1 MNTVPF
7 RPIPTTFDA
16 LEHDLDM
23 GKDIDWGT
31 ATPVTCIVNVL
42 DEKKLVKAMS
52 KCALQAA
59 QPPKHQKALVL
70 HGLRQPFSL
79 SEEYKVP
86 ERNSSDELVVRVQ
99 AIGLNPID
107 WKSVD
112 YGFGIP
118 VLPYVAGRD
127 FAGEVVEAPA
137 THSHIR
143 VGDIVICG
151 STDYRDVRKAAY
163 QEYAIASHHTV
174 CRLPSHIQIAHGAAL
189 GVAYVAASLTLGVCL
204 GLRLPDIAQA
214 KGTRGP
220 DVRQMVRRS
229 ALEDLPADT
238 LSECLSMPEHERPV
252 AGEWLVVW
260 GGSSTSAFILSQ
272 IAHLA
277 GLRVILVVDV
287 AKHGARMMEAKDFVL
302 VDSHHPARAS
312 EVIRSLTQGQL
323 RFAVDTVGK
332 PTTEALATSLHV
344 GGEKRPHIVG
354 LAALPKERVPGIVYH
369 SVPVKLM
376 HEVPA
381 VGLSLMAWLE
391 QALRYDVLRLPVVER
406 APGGL
411 EGINA
416 ALDRMREGQIS
427 GKRLV
432 VPLC

>member
-1 MNTVPF
+1 M
-7 RPIPTTFDA
+7 
-16 LEHDLDM
+16 
-23 GKDIDWGT
+23 
-31 ATPVTCIVNVL
+31 
-42 DEKKLVKAMS
+42 
-52 KCALQAA
+52 
-59 QPPKHQKALVL
+59 
-70 HGLRQPFSL
+70 
-79 SEEYKVP
+79 
-86 ERNSSDELVVRVQ
+86 
-99 AIGLNPID
+99 
-107 WKSVD
+107 
-112 YGFGIP
+112 
-118 VLPYVAGRD
+118 
-127 FAGEVVEAPA
+127 
-137 THSHIR
+137 
-143 VGDIVICG
+143 
-151 STDYRDVRKAAY
+151 RKAAY
-163 QEYAIASHHTV
+163 QEYAIASQHTV
-174 CRLPSHIQIAHGAAL
+174 CRLPSHIPIAHGAAL

-220 DVRQMVRRS
+220 DIRQMVRRS

-376 HEVPA
+376 HEVPE

-406 APGGL
+406 ASGGL